1 MEIRHDPT
9 FDAAFDE
16 LFAVAERV
24 ARRVA
29 GPAAAEDV
37 AAEVLARTFARWA
50 RVRNLPYRRAWVARV
65 AFNEALDVA
74 RREGRSAAAPS
85 APAPRERDLADD
97 TANRLALVEALAR
110 LPRRQREVIA
120 LRYLADLSEADTA
133 QQLGITVGSV
143 KQHARRALETLRGGI
158 GNGFLPI
165 GEG

>member
-29 GPAAAEDV
+29 GSAAAEDV
-37 AAEVLARTFARWA
+37 AAEVMGRTLARWS
-50 RVRNLPYRRAWVARV
+50 RVRSLPYRQAWVARV
-65 AFNEALDVA
+65 AFRESLDVL
-74 RREGRSAAAPS
+74 RREGRHPATKSSAPS
-85 APAPRERDLADD
+85 SRDLADE
-97 TANRLALVEALAR
+97 LASRITVHESVAK
-110 LPRRQREVIA
+110 LPKRQREVIA

-143 KQHARRALETLRGGI
+143 KQHSRRALQTLRARLDVETL
-158 GNGFLPI
+158 FE